1 MKTNKRPN
9 KAQGYTL
16 IEILLVLA
24 GVSAITVGAIRLG
37 GVVSQRSNIAT
48 ATATA
53 RSIITGMDARYSTT
67 ANYSGAG
74 AEPPTFVD
82 GVKIDGNAILTPWG
96 LATLLAES
104 DQRPGDRWS
113 VTFDSI
119 PRDACA
125 AFVVQASPLFAFTG
139 INMQGNTAKE
149 GEAVAPD
156 EAAHY
161 CNQAVNSVQFLALS
175 LTTRAASVNP
185 LWANV
190 VPSSL
195 PPWIAPPPAITD
207 GGGWTAGGDESTT
220 LYPLPTPTPIPPAGV
235 WQGHPT
241 RPTEPEP
248 TPAPTPTPTPTPT
261 APPKCDEQSQP
272 GQDFGNNFCVDK
284 PTPAPTPTPTPAPFC
299 VAIKPMQTGTLY
311 QCKDAN
317 GGTYYTEE
325 PSIPEPVLLCP
336 LVSGFDGTIGKSYSP
351 CLVNNGST
359 GYPKGETYTCTA
371 TGWKHSFSNSNIML
385 LCE

>member
-1 MKTNKRPN
+1 MKNNKRSN

-24 GVSAITVGAIRLG
+24 GASAITVGAIRLG
-37 GVVSQRSNIAT
+37 GVVSQRSDIAT

-53 RSIITGMDARYSTT
+53 RSIITGMNARYSTT
-67 ANYSGAG
+67 LNYSGAG
-74 AEPPTFVD
+74 ASPPTFVD

-113 VTFDSI
+113 VTFDGI

-139 INMQGNTAKE
+139 INNQGNTAKE

-161 CNQAVNSVQFLALS
+161 CNQAANSVQFLALS

-185 LWANV
+185 LWALV

-195 PPWIAPPPAITD
+195 PKWIAPPPAITD

-220 LYPLPTPTPIPPAGV
+220 LYPLPTPSPTPSV
-235 WQGHPT
+235 WVGHPT
-241 RPTEPEP
+241 RPTESEP
-248 TPAPTPTPTPTPT
+248 TPTPTPPPAPTPTPTPTST
-261 APPKCDEQSQP
+261 
-272 GQDFGNNFCVDK
+272 
-284 PTPAPTPTPTPAPFC
+284 PTPTPTPAPFC

-325 PSIPEPVLLCP
+325 PPMPEPVLLCP
-336 LVSGFDGTIGKSYSP
+336 LVSGFDGTTGKSYSP

-371 TGWKHSFSNSNIML
+371 MGWKKNFSGSNIML
-385 LCE
+385 LCD